1 MKTNLLTT
9 IKTAALTAGFKF
21 IYGDGR
27 YFEQGISQIDLTD
40 GSLGLMFNIIS
51 ARQVIEAKQWN
62 GEIDYSVQFFLFRK
76 VEMNTQ
82 SSLAETLEQKFENR
96 MDEIENE
103 LLKFITKLTQC
114 NNDIDL
120 ISPNMQVWTNRGS
133 VNVDGWY
140 LECTLKLNNQYP
152 L

>member
-40 GSLGLMFNIIS
+40 GSLGLMLNIIS

-103 LLKFITKLTQC
+103 LLKFITQLTQC

-120 ISPNMQVWTNRGS
+120 INPRYTIGTN
-133 VNVDGWY
+133 VTAANADGWF
-140 LECTLKLNNQYP
+140 LDCQLRLSNQYP
-152 L
+152 T